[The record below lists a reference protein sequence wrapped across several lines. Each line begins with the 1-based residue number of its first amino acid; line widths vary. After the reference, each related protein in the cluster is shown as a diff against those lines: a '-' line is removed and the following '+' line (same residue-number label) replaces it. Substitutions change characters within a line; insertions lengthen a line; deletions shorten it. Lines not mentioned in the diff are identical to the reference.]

1 MTSERGEHMRRETF
15 EQPEVLAGLIDRE
28 WPSARTLGAEI
39 RRARPALALLAARG
53 SSDHAAILGKYVLEC
68 CLRVPVAL
76 AAPSVE
82 TLYHKSLKL
91 KGVPVIGIS
100 QSGRSPD
107 IVEYV
112 REARR
117 IGALTIA
124 ITNDTSSPLA
134 AAAGRCVELHA
145 GSEHLV
151 ATKTFTTQ
159 IACLYLLA
167 AGWLGGKQGAA
178 LLGELKKVP
187 ETTASALKC
196 DVDIR
201 EKIAL
206 LRRINRCS
214 VIGRGFPFPVAL
226 EAALKF
232 KEAAGLF
239 TEGASAADYLHGPI
253 AMAERQS
260 GVGFA
265 AFLLKSE
272 GPGLSSMRRVERK
285 LKLAR
290 ISSLSFG
297 PAPVPDMFSPFP
309 LAVYV
314 QLAAY
319 HLAMLRG
326 LDPDHPA
333 GLHKVTHVR

>member
-1 MTSERGEHMRRETF
+1 MF
-15 EQPEVLAGLIDRE
+15 EQPEILAGLIDRE
-28 WPSARTLGAEI
+28 WPVIRLLGAEL
-39 RRARPALALLAARG
+39 RRSKPALALLAARG

-68 CLRVPVAL
+68 NLGMPVAL

-82 TLYHKSLKL
+82 TLYRKSLKL

-107 IVEYV
+107 IVEYI

-117 IGALTIA
+117 AGALTIA
-124 ITNDTSSPLA
+124 ITNDTGSPLA
-134 AAAGRCVELHA
+134 AEACHCIELHA

-167 AGWLGGKQGAA
+167 AGWLGGSRGSA
-178 LLGELKKVP
+178 LLSELKKIP
-187 ETTASALKC
+187 ETTASALKH
-196 DVDIR
+196 DAEILS
-201 EKIAL
+201 KMTL
-206 LRRINRCS
+206 LRCINRCS

-260 GVGFA
+260 GDGFA
-265 AFLLKSE
+265 AFLLKSR
-272 GPGLSSMRRVERK
+272 GPGLSSMSRVQRK
-285 LKLAR
+285 LKLAG
-290 ISSLSFG
+290 ISYLSFG
-297 PAPVPDMFSPFP
+297 PDAVPDMFAPFP
-309 LAVYV
+309 LAVYI

-319 HLAMLRG
+319 HLAILRG
-326 LDPDHPA
+326 LDPDRPA
-333 GLHKVTHVR
+333 GLHKVTRVR